1 MKILIVED
9 DDSLSALLKKGLAK
23 EGYSVPETAGSA
35 EEALAL
41 TEKHSP
47 DLVVMDVQIRGGVD
61 GIELASRLR
70 ETFYV
75 PVIFL
80 TAREDHE
87 ALERAKRSYPYAY
100 LVKPFDIKDLKTAIE
115 ISLAKAKH
123 DREIEALLAEKEV
136 ILQNS
141 LVGICH
147 IEDKKFVSVNQR
159 FREMFGLTEDDVAAH
174 PSTAFVFADPARFRQ
189 VYREIRAAFRKGKPH
204 RFTERFRRKSGEE
217 FWCECFGKQI
227 SSKEKI
233 SGSIWVLADVT
244 EQKTVVATLTSSE
257 KRYRDLVQ
265 YCPSAIYLQTDG
277 IITFSNQAGLTLL
290 GAPRLED
297 LTGRHMGDFFP
308 EDEKEARRS
317 IFGTPELEAM
327 ESAPLPIET
336 RMIHLSG
343 KPLHV
348 EVSAIRYLQRDGR
361 VTLLFVN
368 NITERKRAEHRA
380 GYLAYYDSLTG
391 LANRK
396 LLFYRMELEMLQ
408 AEATESEILLVT
420 LGLDRFSQINELM
433 GHAFGDQLLLSV
445 SERLKTVLEKDDLL
459 SKISGDE
466 FVFLLHGV
474 WDGPQLNRVAKNILG
489 LFLKPFDIA
498 GKEISMTA
506 SLGITVYPRDA
517 DDKNALFKNCD
528 LALKQAKANGR
539 NTFQLFNKE
548 MNTQLLRIS
557 ELEQSLKESVKK
569 LDFDL
574 HYQPKVNTRKEIVGA
589 ECLLR
594 WKRSG
599 HGPVSPAEFIPIM
612 EDTKQIIPVGYW
624 VLEEACR
631 QNKAWQKKGH
641 PKICVSVNLSMH
653 QFRDPDLVQT
663 IRSILSATDL
673 EPEYL
678 ELEITES
685 GVMRDEDDTLS
696 RLRELHDIGIKISID
711 DFGTG
716 YSSLAK
722 LLQLPIDILKID
734 KSFIDRMT
742 ESLDAS
748 KLVTM
753 IIQLARTL
761 RLETVAEGV
770 ETEEQFAMI
779 RDMGC
784 DIIQGFFF
792 SRPIPAESLEE
803 YLREGLIEGKNA
815 LGVGPR
821 VHG

>member
-23 EGYSVPETAGSA
+23 EGYAVPEAARSA

-41 TEKHSP
+41 TQKHSP

-70 ETFYV
+70 EQFSV

-87 ALERAKRSYPYAY
+87 ALERAKQSYPYAY

-115 ISLAKAKH
+115 ISLAKAQH
-123 DREIEALLAEKEV
+123 DREIESLLAEKEI

-159 FREMFGLTEDDVAAH
+159 FREMFSLTEGDVAAH

-189 VYREIRAAFRKGKPH
+189 VYREIRAAFRKGQPH
-204 RFTERFRRKSGEE
+204 RFTERFRRKNGEE

-290 GAPRLED
+290 GAPRSED
-297 LTGRHMGDFFP
+297 LIGRHMGDFFP
-308 EDEKEARRS
+308 EDEKEARRG
-317 IFGTPELEAM
+317 IFGTPEIEAM

-348 EVSAIRYLQRDGR
+348 EVSAIRYHQRDGR

-396 LLFYRMELEMLQ
+396 LLFYRMELEMIQ
-408 AEATESEILLVT
+408 AGATESELLLVT

-433 GHAFGDQLLLSV
+433 GHAFGDQLLLGV

-474 WDGPQLNRVAKNILG
+474 WDGPQLNRVAKNILS

-498 GKEISMTA
+498 GKEISMTS

-517 DDKNALFKNCD
+517 DDKNTLFKNCD
-528 LALKQAKANGR
+528 LALKQAKSNGR

-574 HYQPKVNTRKEIVGA
+574 HYQPKVNTRKEVVGA

-653 QFRDPDLVQT
+653 QFRDPDLVQS

-673 EPEYL
+673 EPEFL

-685 GVMRDEDDTLS
+685 GIMRDEDDTLA

-734 KSFIDRMT
+734 KSFIDKMT

-770 ETEEQFAMI
+770 ETEEQFSMI

-792 SRPIPAESLEE
+792 SRPLSAEGMEDF
-803 YLREGLIEGKNA
+803 LREGMIEGKDVLA
-815 LGVGPR
+815 IGPR
-821 VHG
+821 IHG